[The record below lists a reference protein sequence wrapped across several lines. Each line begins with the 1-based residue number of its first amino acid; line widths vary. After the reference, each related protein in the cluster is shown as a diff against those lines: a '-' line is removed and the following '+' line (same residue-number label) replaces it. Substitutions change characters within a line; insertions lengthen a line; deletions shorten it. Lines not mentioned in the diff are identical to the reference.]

1 MHPTCFLPIFPD
13 THLFYCSTTYSTCS
27 PAHAYFYR
35 HFRVVR
41 TVHWH
46 TVWTLIRALIWEMK
60 LLNPSNILVS
70 NIGKFPKR
78 FYLVGQLLSIC
89 CLITYFWPET
99 CWPAFSFRL
108 LTSVK
113 GRLLSLNV
121 KVCIRLASDWMV
133 FVVKLSSCRLHINS
147 SALITYKR
155 HKSSLM
161 ICRCS
166 CFCMLGF
173 GSKSRTQTTLVSS
186 GLEYLSL
193 SRSNEATTK
202 KQERLLLKEAV
213 R

>member
-1 MHPTCFLPIFPD
+1 MHPTCF
-13 THLFYCSTTYSTCS
+13 FYPFSLIHTFSIAVLHIV

-35 HFRVVR
+35 NFRVVR
-41 TVHWH
+41 TAHWH

-133 FVVKLSSCRLHINS
+133 KLSSCRLHINS

-166 CFCMLGF
+166 CFCILGF

-193 SRSNEATTK
+193 SRSDEATTK

>member
-1 MHPTCFLPIFPD
+1 MYTPSLLQFFSTS
-13 THLFYCSTTYSTCS
+13 TRLF
-27 PAHAYFYR
+27 FNR
-35 HFRVVR
+35 HSRVVR
-41 TVHWH
+41 TAHWH

-60 LLNPSNILVS
+60 LLNPSNFLVS

-133 FVVKLSSCRLHINS
+133 KLSSCRLHINS

-166 CFCMLGF
+166 CFCILGF

-193 SRSNEATTK
+193 SRSDEATTK